1 MAEPFPFCGN
11 FNFLVEVE
19 DLDGGTSSVVGG
31 FSKVSGISSESDVI
45 TYATGNDP
53 STVKIPGRSR
63 YGNIR
68 LQRGVTNSRD
78 LYEWR
83 QHIEQGLADVRSG
96 SIVLLDAAMEEKA
109 RWNFYGG
116 WPARYEGPLLDAEDS
131 AISVETLEIAVEKV
145 ERVV

>member
-1 MAEPFPFCGN
+1 MAESFPFSGN

-45 TYATGNDP
+45 AYSTGSDP

-83 QHIEQGLADVRSG
+83 RHIEQGLADVRSG

-116 WPARYEGPLLDAEDS
+116 WPARYEGPLLDAEDG